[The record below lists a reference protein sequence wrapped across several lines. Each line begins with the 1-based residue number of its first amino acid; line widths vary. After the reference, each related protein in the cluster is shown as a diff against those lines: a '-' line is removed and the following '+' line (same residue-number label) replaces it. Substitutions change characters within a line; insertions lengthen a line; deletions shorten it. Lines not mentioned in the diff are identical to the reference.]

1 MMQLDHCLPEY
12 DVRERHSISIDAP
25 PASVLVEVLRV
36 TPRDVPVMVA
46 LMAIRLLPE
55 LLRGRRALRPEDRP
69 IVEQMERG
77 GFVRLALTD
86 DELVLG
92 VVGRF
97 WRPSG
102 GRGRISADDFAR
114 FAEPGWAKAAVNFR
128 AVPQGDHTLLTT
140 ETRILATDRAARR
153 SFGCYW
159 RLIYPGSAAIRVAWL
174 RAIRRRAER
183 AERPQPAKASSNR
196 STSSSVV

>member
-1 MMQLDHCLPEY
+1 METQLDHCLPKY
-12 DVRERHSISIDAP
+12 DFGERHSISIDAP
-25 PASVLVEVLRV
+25 PASVLAEVLRV
-36 TPRDVPVMVA
+36 TPRDVPLMVA
-46 LMAIRLLPE
+46 LMAIRLIPE
-55 LLRGRRALRPEDRP
+55 VLRGRRALRPDDRP

-77 GFVRLALTD
+77 GFVRLAATD
-86 DELVLG
+86 DEVVLG

-102 GRGRISADDFAR
+102 GRRRISAEGFGH

-128 AVPQGDHTLLTT
+128 AVPEGDHTLLST
-140 ETRILATDRAARR
+140 ETRILATDGAARR

-159 RLIYPGSAAIRVAWL
+159 RVIYPGSAAIRVAWL

-183 AERPQPAKASSNR
+183 AETQPVSAPSSR